1 MGDWSRWFSKKVLS
15 SELEDIKDEM
25 KTKTLMSWNNGNN
38 FVIVKHQQRDDM
50 VWLEIKYD
58 LFGCLP
64 VETSKL

>member
-15 SELEDIKDEM
+15 SELEDIKDKM

>member
-1 MGDWSRWFSKKVLS
+1 MGDWSRWFSKKVFS
-15 SELEDIKDEM
+15 SELEDIKDKM

-38 FVIVKHQQRDDM
+38 VVIVKHQQRDDM
-50 VWLEIKYD
+50 VWLEIKDD